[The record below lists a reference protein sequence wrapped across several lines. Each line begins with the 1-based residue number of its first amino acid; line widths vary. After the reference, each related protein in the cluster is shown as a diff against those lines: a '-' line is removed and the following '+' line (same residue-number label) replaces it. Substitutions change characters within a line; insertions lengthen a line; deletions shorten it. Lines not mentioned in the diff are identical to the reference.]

1 VASPE
6 AGAKTVVVSERV
18 MLGHLVPELTE
29 LPDELTLRPGDEDTI
44 HLPSLAR
51 AGYVWEAEV
60 EDDTVADASV
70 AFQPA
75 DDAAV
80 GGRTFSRSELLTL
93 RGREAGT
100 TRVRL
105 VQRRTWEEGVE
116 PIAAH
121 TLTVN
126 VAEPQATERGGT
138 S

>member
-1 VASPE
+1 MAAVI
-6 AGAKTVVVSERV
+6 ERV
-18 MLGHLVPELTE
+18 MLGDLVPELTE
-29 LPDELTLRPGDEDTI
+29 LPDELTLRPGDEQTI

-60 EDDTVADASV
+60 EDGAVAEAAV

-80 GGRTFSRSELLTL
+80 GSRTFSRSELLTL
-93 RGREAGT
+93 TGRKEGT
-100 TRVRL
+100 TRVYL
-105 VQRRTWEEGVE
+105 AQRRTWEEGVE

-126 VAEPQATERGGT
+126 VAEPAEATKRGGT

>member
-1 VASPE
+1 MAAVI
-6 AGAKTVVVSERV
+6 ERV
-18 MLGHLVPELTE
+18 MLGDLVPDLTE
-29 LPDELTLRPGDEDTI
+29 LPDELTLRPGEEQTI

-60 EDDTVADASV
+60 EDGAVAEAAV

-80 GGRTFSRSELLTL
+80 GSRTFSRSELLTL
-93 RGREAGT
+93 TGRKEGS
-100 TRVRL
+100 TRVL
-105 VQRRTWEEGVE
+105 LAQRRTWEEGVE

-126 VAEPQATERGGT
+126 VAESAEATERGGT

>member
-1 VASPE
+1 VI
-6 AGAKTVVVSERV
+6 ERV

-29 LPDELTLRPGDEDTI
+29 LPDELTLHPGEEREV
-44 HLPSLAR
+44 HLPSLAG

-60 EDDTVADASV
+60 EDGAVAEASV

-80 GGRTFSRSELLTL
+80 GSRTFSRSELLTL
-93 RGREAGT
+93 KGLEEGT
-100 TRVRL
+100 TSVRL
-105 VQRRTWEEGVE
+105 AQRRTWEEGVE
-116 PIAAH
+116 PITAH

-126 VAEPQATERGGT
+126 VAGTEATESGGT